1 MKMLSFIHKYPII
14 SFFILT
20 VMLGT
25 SIIFLIFQAV
35 IPAELALS
43 SVLSVSISGI
53 VLTALLEGKAGLKLL
68 FRRVLIWRV
77 GIGYWIFAVFF
88 LVPVILLGSLI
99 NPFFNGNPVSLSQLK
114 LQLSIVPMY
123 IIFFIVAGLGQEL
136 GWTGF
141 LLPRLQTR
149 FSALLSSLI
158 RATFVIAWHI
168 PLLIFTHAQPD
179 VIQYFPYGAWILQKR
194 FWITFLAMTLLSL
207 PWSILFTWLFNNTKG
222 SLLLVAVFHGSEIWL
237 VYLISGMGIDPKN
250 LDNLWGYGIVMILS
264 IVTIIIVTGPE
275 NLSRRYKRIAY
286 PELKWASIAAQ
297 HSVLRNRHLPKD
309 PWDWS
314 WQAEPWKIR
323 PSLKKLTFCTQ
334 QLNIKCVIHRHRFNV
349 NLWNDWYW
357 STYEAWL
364 DTASRRDKGCWICM

>member
-1 MKMLSFIHKYPII
+1 MKMLSFIHNYPII

-25 SIIFLIFQAV
+25 SLIFLIFQGV

-53 VLTALLEGKAGLKLL
+53 VITAILEGKAGLKLL
-68 FRRVLIWRV
+68 SKRVLIWRV

-99 NPFFNGNPVSLSQLK
+99 NPFFNGNPVSLNQLK

-141 LLPRLQTR
+141 LLPRLHTR
-149 FSALLSSLI
+149 FSALLSGLI
-158 RATFVIAWHI
+158 RATFVIVWHI

-179 VIQYFPYGAWILQKR
+179 VIQYFPYGAWILQKG
-194 FWITFLAMTLLSL
+194 FWITFLAMALLSL

-264 IVTIIIVTGPE
+264 VITIIILTGPE

-286 PELKWASIAAQ
+286 PELK
-297 HSVLRNRHLPKD
+297 
-309 PWDWS
+309 
-314 WQAEPWKIR
+314 
-323 PSLKKLTFCTQ
+323 
-334 QLNIKCVIHRHRFNV
+334 
-349 NLWNDWYW
+349 
-357 STYEAWL
+357 
-364 DTASRRDKGCWICM
+364 